1 VSAPPA
7 IRRAYA
13 GDAAAL
19 AALAEGTFRATFAPH
34 NSDTNMALHCARTYG
49 AAIQGA
55 EIADATRTTIVA
67 DDDAAL
73 VGYAQLRHGS
83 RTACVAAR
91 RPAEIQRIYVD
102 APWHGR
108 GVAQAL
114 MDAMLMHAR
123 ERGADRVWLGVWEH
137 NPRARRFYA
146 KLGFEVAGAHAFV
159 LGDEVQRDLVMA
171 RSP

>member
-7 IRRAYA
+7 IRRAHA

-19 AALAEGTFRATFAPH
+19 AALAERTFRATFAPH
-34 NSDTNMALHCARTYG
+34 NSDANMALHCARTYG

-67 DDDAAL
+67 DDEAAL

-114 MDAMLMHAR
+114 MEAMLADAR

-146 KLGFEVAGAHAFV
+146 KLGFEVAGDHAFV

-171 RSP
+171 RAP